1 MIPDCEM
8 IRFGVSFLVSKVGEP
23 VDVRFSDAA
32 RRGLKTMPTADRVA
46 VVAKLVRYAADGT
59 GDVVK
64 LVGQRGYRLRHG
76 NWRAIFDL
84 IDGVYVVRIAH
95 RKEVYR

>member
-1 MIPDCEM
+1 MIPGCES
-8 IRFGVSFLVSKVGEP
+8 IRFGVFSSTGKVGER
-23 VDVRFSDAA
+23 VNVRFSDAA

-46 VVAKLVRYAADGT
+46 LVAKLVRYANDGT

-76 NWRAIFDL
+76 NWRAIFEL

-95 RKEVYR
+95 RSEAYR